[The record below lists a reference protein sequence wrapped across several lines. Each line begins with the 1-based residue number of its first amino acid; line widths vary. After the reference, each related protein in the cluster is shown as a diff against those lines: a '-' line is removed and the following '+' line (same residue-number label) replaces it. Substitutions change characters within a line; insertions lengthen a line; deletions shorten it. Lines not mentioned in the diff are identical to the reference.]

1 MMFDPHAHRS
11 GKSDSTAD
19 ADLAEVE
26 HGAGAARSR
35 RAARRARRRELRA
48 QRRSE
53 LRGRGIAA
61 LLPHLL
67 TTGNLAAGFYA
78 IVKASTGDPERASW
92 AILAAG
98 IFDTLD
104 GRAARLTH
112 SESRFG
118 VEYDS
123 IADTVSFGVAPA
135 VIAFHAGGFLELGW
149 TGWVMA
155 FVFTAC
161 ASLRLAR
168 FNVTS
173 GRYRGRF
180 DGLPSPAAAG
190 MVVSTVWFTGFLR
203 ESGITLQVPAVLPA
217 IGIALIGLLMVSPIP
232 YRNGK
237 ELRVRRNDGSIV
249 VAVLVFTLLVA
260 KPPVTFFLVAV
271 LYTLS
276 GPFDWL
282 WRQRTGRLLE
292 ETAPSDGHADAIAPP
307 GAHPSAAAVSGKE
320 GSS

>member
-1 MMFDPHAHRS
+1 VSAGNP
-11 GKSDSTAD
+11 GE
-19 ADLAEVE
+19 AE
-26 HGAGAARSR
+26 GQGQAGAS
-35 RAARRARRRELRA
+35 RAASRRARRR
-48 QRRSE
+48 QRRASRQQDR
-53 LRGRGIAA
+53 RGRGVAA

-135 VIAFHAGGFLELGW
+135 VIAFHAGGFLDLGW

-190 MVVSTVWFTGFLR
+190 MVVSTVWFVGFLR
-203 ESGITLQVPAVLPA
+203 EAGVEMNVPAVLPA
-217 IGIALIGLLMVSPIP
+217 FAIAALGLLMVSPIP

-237 ELRVRRNDGSIV
+237 DIHFRRSDGSIV
-249 VAVLVFTLLVA
+249 IAVLVFTLLVA
-260 KPPVTFFLVAV
+260 KPTVTFFLVGA
-271 LYTLS
+271 LYTAS
-276 GPFDWL
+276 GPFDWY
-282 WRQRTGRLLE
+282 WRHRTGRSLE
-292 ETAPSDGHADAIAPP
+292 KIAPEEGAAVEASGADVAKEAAPS
-307 GAHPSAAAVSGKE
+307 
-320 GSS
+320 

>member
-1 MMFDPHAHRS
+1 MKLERD
-11 GKSDSTAD
+11 
-19 ADLAEVE
+19 VE
-26 HGAGAARSR
+26 AGGR
-35 RAARRARRRELRA
+35 RGRRRRRRRRER
-48 QRRSE
+48 QNR
-53 LRGRGIAA
+53 RGIAA

-78 IVKASTGDPERASW
+78 IVEASTGDPVRASW
-92 AILAAG
+92 AILLAG

-135 VIAFHAGGFLELGW
+135 VIAFHAGKFLELGW

-161 ASLRLAR
+161 AALRLAR

-173 GRYRGRF
+173 GRYLGRF
-180 DGLPSPAAAG
+180 DGLPTPAAAG
-190 MVVSTVWFTGFLR
+190 MVVSTVWFVGFLR
-203 ESGITLQVPAVLPA
+203 EVGYGPHVPAMLPA
-217 IGIALIGLLMVSPIP
+217 LGVAAIGLLMVSPIP

-237 ELRVRRNDGSIV
+237 EVRVHRSNASIV
-249 VAVLVFTLLVA
+249 AVVLVFTLLVA
-260 KPPVTFFLVAV
+260 KPEVTFFVVGLIYVA
-271 LYTLS
+271 S
-276 GPFDWL
+276 GPFDWY
-282 WRQRTGRLLE
+282 WRHRTGSSLE
-292 ETAPSDGHADAIAPP
+292 ELAPGGVAE
-307 GAHPSAAAVSGKE
+307 GSAAPASPASATAEAAQATEPLG
-320 GSS
+320 

>member
-1 MMFDPHAHRS
+1 MKPERD
-11 GKSDSTAD
+11 
-19 ADLAEVE
+19 VE
-26 HGAGAARSR
+26 AAGSR
-35 RAARRARRRELRA
+35 GRRRRRRRRE
-48 QRRSE
+48 RRPR
-53 LRGRGIAA
+53 RGLAA

-78 IVKASTGDPERASW
+78 IVEASTGDAVRASW
-92 AILAAG
+92 AILVAG

-104 GRAARLTH
+104 GRAARMTH

-161 ASLRLAR
+161 AALRLAR

-173 GRYRGRF
+173 GRYQGRF

-190 MVVSTVWFTGFLR
+190 MVVSTVWFVGFLR
-203 ESGITLQVPAVLPA
+203 EVGYEPHVPAMLPA
-217 IGIALIGLLMVSPIP
+217 LAVAAIGLLMVSPIP

-237 ELRVRRNDGSIV
+237 DLRVRRSNGSIV
-249 VAVLVFTLLVA
+249 VVVLLFTLLVA
-260 KPPVTFFLVAV
+260 KPDVTFFLVGLIYLA
-271 LYTLS
+271 S
-276 GPFDWL
+276 GPFDWY
-282 WRQRTGRLLE
+282 WRHHTGRSLE
-292 ETAPSDGHADAIAPP
+292 EMVPGEAAETPPP
-307 GAHPSAAAVSGKE
+307 GPSPAIEEAPEALG
-320 GSS
+320 

>member
-1 MMFDPHAHRS
+1 MMVDRDTTAA
-11 GKSDSTAD
+11 DSP
-19 ADLAEVE
+19 
-26 HGAGAARSR
+26 GAAGESR
-35 RAARRARRRELRA
+35 GVRRARRR
-48 QRRSE
+48 QRRARRRTE
-53 LRGRGIAA
+53 PRGRGIAA

-67 TTGNLAAGFYA
+67 TTGNLGAGFYA

-92 AILAAG
+92 AILLAG

-104 GRAARLTH
+104 GRAARMTH
-112 SESRFG
+112 SESKFG

-135 VIAFHAGGFLELGW
+135 VIAFHAGGFLDLGW

-161 ASLRLAR
+161 AALRLAR

-173 GRYRGRF
+173 GKYEGRF

-190 MVVSTVWFTGFLR
+190 VVVSTVWFTGFLR
-203 ESGITLQVPAVLPA
+203 EAGVELAVPAVLPA
-217 IGIALIGLLMVSPIP
+217 FAIAAIGLLMVSPIP

-237 ELRVRRNDGSIV
+237 DLHFRRNDGSAVI
-249 VAVLVFTLLVA
+249 AVLVFTLLVA
-260 KPPVTFFLVAV
+260 KPSVTFFLVGV

-276 GPFDWL
+276 GPFDWY
-282 WRQRTGRLLE
+282 WRRRTGRSLQE
-292 ETAPSDGHADAIAPP
+292 MNPKAASRDPAQTATAD
-307 GAHPSAAAVSGKE
+307 E

>member
-1 MMFDPHAHRS
+1 MKLAGDV
-11 GKSDSTAD
+11 DS
-19 ADLAEVE
+19 
-26 HGAGAARSR
+26 AGR
-35 RAARRARRRELRA
+35 RGRRRRRRRRE
-48 QRRSE
+48 RSG
-53 LRGRGIAA
+53 RRGIAA

-78 IVKASTGDPERASW
+78 IVEASTGDPVRASW
-92 AILAAG
+92 AILVAG

-135 VIAFHAGGFLELGW
+135 VIAFHAGGFLQELGW

-168 FNVTS
+168 FNVTA

-190 MVVSTVWFTGFLR
+190 MVVSTVWFVGFLR
-203 ESGITLQVPAVLPA
+203 EVGFEPNVPAMLPA
-217 IGIALIGLLMVSPIP
+217 LGVAAIGLLMVSPIP

-237 ELRVRRNDGSIV
+237 DLRVRRSNPSIV
-249 VAVLVFTLLVA
+249 AVVLVFTLLVA
-260 KPPVTFFLVAV
+260 KPDVTFFLVGLIYVA
-271 LYTLS
+271 S
-276 GPFDWL
+276 GPFDWY
-282 WRQRTGRLLE
+282 WRHHTGRSLE
-292 ETAPSDGHADAIAPP
+292 ELARSDSGES
-307 GAHPSAAAVSGKE
+307 GESGESGRVSAAPAVEATRAPEVPG
-320 GSS
+320 